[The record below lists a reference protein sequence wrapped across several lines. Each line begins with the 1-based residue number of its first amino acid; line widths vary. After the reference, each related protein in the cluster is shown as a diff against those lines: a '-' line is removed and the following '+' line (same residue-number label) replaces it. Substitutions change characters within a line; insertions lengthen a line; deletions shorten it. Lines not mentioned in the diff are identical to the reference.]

1 MVAVRIKI
9 LWLVLISVKT
19 CLMYGQEFPIIDT
32 VSVNRIWDNELHNAF
47 TDLVV
52 YNEQLYC
59 VFREASHHN
68 PTDDAS
74 VVILSSPDGISWD
87 YCSSVT
93 SEDTSLIDIRDPHI
107 VVTPNNELMLVCGI
121 ASIDAIYYK
130 TIRWLST
137 DGINWSEPAQ
147 IGDDYFWLW
156 DIIWY
161 NGLAYSIASP
171 AGHGSTI
178 NNILRLYISNN
189 ETDFTSY
196 IDTLFY
202 DSTYTA
208 SEASLIFTENGDVI
222 SLVRVDPLI
231 PEPGCTNISLIGF
244 SNPPYIDWQWE
255 EEETRIGSPNIL
267 HLPSGNI
274 IVAARKHLD
283 WNYFTTNLL
292 WLDYENI
299 NLVDV
304 LTLPSLTTIY
314 GNTGNADNGYPGIT
328 IFDNYL
334 WVSYYSSHAD
344 TYALTNSDIYIAQ
357 ISIDMNLS
365 TDNKDNINTDNFNL
379 YQNYPNPFNSVT
391 TIPFYV
397 EEKSIISLDIFDL
410 KGRLIRTFLSKEY
423 ATGLHT
429 INWDGTDENG
439 NSIPSGL
446 YFYSLESS
454 NKIELKKITILK

>member
-178 NNILRLYISNN
+178 NNILR
-189 ETDFTSY
+189 
-196 IDTLFY
+196 
-202 DSTYTA
+202 
-208 SEASLIFTENGDVI
+208 
-222 SLVRVDPLI
+222 
-231 PEPGCTNISLIGF
+231 
-244 SNPPYIDWQWE
+244 
-255 EEETRIGSPNIL
+255 
-267 HLPSGNI
+267 
-274 IVAARKHLD
+274 
-283 WNYFTTNLL
+283 
-292 WLDYENI
+292 
-299 NLVDV
+299 
-304 LTLPSLTTIY
+304 
-314 GNTGNADNGYPGIT
+314 
-328 IFDNYL
+328 FD
-334 WVSYYSSHAD
+334 
-344 TYALTNSDIYIAQ
+344 
-357 ISIDMNLS
+357 
-365 TDNKDNINTDNFNL
+365 
-379 YQNYPNPFNSVT
+379 
-391 TIPFYV
+391 
-397 EEKSIISLDIFDL
+397 
-410 KGRLIRTFLSKEY
+410 
-423 ATGLHT
+423 
-429 INWDGTDENG
+429 
-439 NSIPSGL
+439 
-446 YFYSLESS
+446 
-454 NKIELKKITILK
+454 